1 MYAEV
6 VVIMII
12 AIMIVVDG
20 ANVEK
25 INYNF
30 SRTVRRQFPKLLVG
44 VFVVFVVTF
53 AVNSKKSSGLF
64 CRASGSEHWPM

>member
-30 SRTVRRQFPKLLVG
+30 SRTVRREFPKLLVG
-44 VFVVFVVTF
+44 VFVVTF
-53 AVNSKKSSGLF
+53 AANSKKSSGLF
-64 CRASGSEHWPM
+64 CGASGSEHWPM